1 MHRKMLKFYLTML
14 NLASNEEGQDLIEY
28 ALVSTLIA
36 LSVVSSSKHI
46 ASAIS
51 SIFSNVSSSM

>member
-1 MHRKMLKFYLTML
+1 MHRMLLKFYLTIL
-14 NLASNEEGQDLIEY
+14 NLANNEEGQDLIEY
-28 ALVSTLIA
+28 TLVSALIA
-36 LSVVSSSKHI
+36 LTVVSSSKHI